1 MRVRISY
8 KDAQATCFR
17 VQIQMLHLDII
28 LYFMSESESYRR
40 DQIGL
45 PSPGDI
51 TDDDYDNIY

>member
-51 TDDDYDNIY
+51 PNDDYNTIC